1 MTFVFT
7 VTTSEVGTGQ
17 PLISLRGVL
26 DKLEMARSLDAIS
39 NRLSDGVRG
48 LLRGRT
54 ADFLHGVWLGHPL
67 HPVLVQIP
75 IGAWASATVLD
86 VLPGTAAGARMLVGV
101 GTATALPAAVAGWN
115 DWASLA
121 REQRRVGLIHAS
133 SNGLA
138 VSLQAASFAVRLAG
152 RRKAGSALSLVGL
165 AFAAAGAYLGGHLSY
180 RLAAGVNHAAPL
192 FRRIPD
198 GWHRLCRYDELSEAR
213 PVVRTIADVPVLIVR
228 EGDVVTAMIERCA
241 HQSGPL
247 SDGEVISV
255 GGATC
260 VVCPWHGSTYRLN
273 DGAVVRGPAATDQ
286 PTMRV
291 RVHDN
296 HVEVALP

>member
-1 MTFVFT
+1 MFT
-7 VTTSEVGTGQ
+7 VKTSEAGHGQ
-17 PLISLRGVL
+17 QLNSLRGAL
-26 DKLEMARSLDAIS
+26 DKLEMARGLDAIS
-39 NRLSDGVRG
+39 NRLCDGVRG

-67 HPVLVQIP
+67 HPVLVQVP

-101 GTATALPAAVAGWN
+101 GTAAAFPAAVAGWN

-121 REQRRVGLIHAS
+121 REQRRVGLVHAS
-133 SNGLA
+133 SNALA
-138 VSLQAASFAVRLAG
+138 IGLQAASFGARLAG
-152 RRKAGSALSLVGL
+152 HRKAGSALSVVGL
-165 AFAAAGAYLGGHLSY
+165 AFAAAGGYIGGHLSY
-180 RLAAGVNHAAPL
+180 RLAAGVNYAAPM
-192 FRRIPD
+192 FRRLPD
-198 GWHRLCRYDELSEAR
+198 GWQRVCRYDELSEAS
-213 PVVRTIADVPVLIVR
+213 PIVRTIADVPVLIVR

-241 HQSGPL
+241 HQGGPL
-247 SDGEVISV
+247 IDGEVTSV

-260 VVCPWHGSTYRLN
+260 VVCPWHGSTYRLI

-286 PTMRV
+286 PTLRV
-291 RVHDN
+291 QVQDN